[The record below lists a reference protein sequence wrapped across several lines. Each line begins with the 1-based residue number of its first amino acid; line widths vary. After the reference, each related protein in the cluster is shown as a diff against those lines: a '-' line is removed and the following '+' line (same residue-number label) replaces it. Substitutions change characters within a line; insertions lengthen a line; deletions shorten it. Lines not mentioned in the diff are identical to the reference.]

1 MLDLLEPGAVQPK
14 KGDDDI
20 PREEKD
26 VANMDYSDYLLFL
39 QEIEHH

>member
-1 MLDLLEPGAVQPK
+1 MLDLLEPGVVQTK
-14 KGDDDI
+14 KGDDDT

-26 VANMDYSDYLLFL
+26 VANMEYSDYLLFL